1 MGHGV
6 TGIDCEVM
14 LHVQRMVLDS
24 KTIDELCGKLAQY
37 WDADEHGLQL
47 AMMEWKE
54 RSATRQARAEHANR
68 LLQWG
73 KQRTPDPTR
82 DRSSDEVEQEG
93 ALQQSRQ
100 IRLELLVEQIAEKV
114 FPN

>member
-1 MGHGV
+1 MRHGI

-14 LHVQRMVLDS
+14 LHVQRMVIDS

-37 WDADEHGLQL
+37 WDADEYGLQL

-54 RSATRQARAEHANR
+54 RSSTRQARAEHANR
-68 LLQWG
+68 LLQLG
-73 KQRTPDPTR
+73 KQRTPDPR
-82 DRSSDEVEQEG
+82 PEGCSREMEQEW
-93 ALQQSRQ
+93 ALHESRQ